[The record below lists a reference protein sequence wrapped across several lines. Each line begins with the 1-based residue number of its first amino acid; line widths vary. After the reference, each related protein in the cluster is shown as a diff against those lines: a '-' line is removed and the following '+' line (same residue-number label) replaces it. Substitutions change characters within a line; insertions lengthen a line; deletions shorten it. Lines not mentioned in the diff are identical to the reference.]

1 MTILTILKLRKR
13 RRGKVMEDLKLSLS
27 LALTLEALDVEIA
40 MFSLKMFC
48 TIL

>member
-1 MTILTILKLRKR
+1 MGWLTILELRKR

-27 LALTLEALDVEIA
+27 LALALEALDVEIA
-40 MFSLKMFC
+40 TFSLKMFC